1 MITGTD
7 VRQIR
12 EFLGMS
18 RDSFAERIGCSSQL
32 VYFAESGRR
41 GVSPSLRRS
50 IFRVLNSKDF
60 RTLAARMEEIRQ
72 ELETEFG
79 GQV

>member
-1 MITGTD
+1 MITGAD

-18 RDSFAERIGCSSQL
+18 RDSFAERIGCSPQL

-41 GVSPSLRRS
+41 GVSPALRKSLRRV
-50 IFRVLNSKDF
+50 IDGEEFRSLEK
-60 RTLAARMEEIRQ
+60 RLADLKQ
-72 ELETEFG
+72 ELEAEA
-79 GQV
+79 

>member
-1 MITGTD
+1 MITGAD

-18 RDSFAERIGCSSQL
+18 RDSFAEHIGCSPQL

-41 GVSPSLRRS
+41 GVSPALRKSLRRVVNGEE
-50 IFRVLNSKDF
+50 FRSLEK
-60 RTLAARMEEIRQ
+60 RLADLKQ
-72 ELETEFG
+72 ELEAEA
-79 GQV
+79 

>member
-1 MITGTD
+1 MRPGAD

-18 RDSFAERIGCSSQL
+18 RDSFAERIGCSPQL

-41 GVSPSLRRS
+41 GVSPALRKSLRRVVNGEE
-50 IFRVLNSKDF
+50 FRSLEK
-60 RTLAARMEEIRQ
+60 RLADLKQ
-72 ELETEFG
+72 ELEAET
-79 GQV
+79 